1 MGASSWTNPQ
11 KFSEPTYPD
20 TVARKYMYN
29 NLIRKMINN
38 VQQHSL
44 NLIKNIYFTPEENY
58 SWMYSQ
64 IHYNDIYLQKNV
76 TEES

>member
-1 MGASSWTNPQ
+1 
-11 KFSEPTYPD
+11 
-20 TVARKYMYN
+20 
-29 NLIRKMINN
+29 MINN